1 MPDAAPAP
9 ASDYRCSQRRRP
21 ATSCRKL
28 SPPLARVSSLVCL
41 VCLCMQS
48 NNRHHGTACA
58 LDGTPTL
65 LLCLRD
71 AIVRATVLR
80 CGSSGGARATH
91 SLTLPG
97 PHPSSYSPVACRVVS
112 SRLTA
117 PSLCRLCSVAPES
130 GEKTKAEA
138 LAPNPPVL
146 LEAFHHRRAGAA
158 GGAGR
163 RLSAAPLHLLLIAR
177 AMRAGTHPYEP
188 PLRPTSHP
196 YLVHP
201 VEPVEHRAA
210 ARACHL
216 PPCR

>member
-1 MPDAAPAP
+1 MPARCDRPRYCPALWLLWG
-9 ASDYRCSQRRRP
+9 SQ
-21 ATSCRKL
+21 
-28 SPPLARVSSLVCL
+28 
-41 VCLCMQS
+41 
-48 NNRHHGTACA
+48 G
-58 LDGTPTL
+58 
-65 LLCLRD
+65 
-71 AIVRATVLR
+71 
-80 CGSSGGARATH
+80 H
-91 SLTLPG
+91 SLTHSPG
-97 PHPSSYSPVACRVVS
+97 ASSILLLAVACRVVS

-188 PLRPTSHP
+188 PLRATSYEP
-196 YLVHP
+196 PLPSRPRRARRAPGCSQSLPSPAVP
-201 VEPVEHRAA
+201 VNPKS
-210 ARACHL
+210 
-216 PPCR
+216 CRECWPISRLT